1 MTGLLGMLTRIP
13 AILMALTVHEYA
25 HAKAASAMGDPTARR
40 QGRMTLNP
48 LSHIDP
54 MGFLCLLLA
63 GFGWAKPVPVNPYFF
78 SNPRRG
84 MMWSSAAGPLAN
96 LAAAAVCAGVLR
108 VLGSPQG
115 LLGGVL
121 AVGMFYNVT
130 LCLFNLLPI
139 YPLDGSHVLKGLLSP
154 QAAAALSRYDK
165 VLMYGL
171 FGVILLDAFFDTRL
185 IGRLLMEPALEIFK
199 FLGGKEALIALVR
212 MFRGL

>member
-1 MTGLLGMLTRIP
+1 MGLLGMVIRIP
-13 AILMALTVHEYA
+13 AILVALTVHEYA
-25 HAKAASAMGDPTARR
+25 HARVASAMGDPTARM

-63 GFGWAKPVPVNPYFF
+63 GFGWARPVPVNPYFF

-96 LAAAAVCAGVLR
+96 LAAAVACAGIFK

-115 LLGGVL
+115 LWGGLL
-121 AVGMFYNVT
+121 AVGILYNVT
-130 LCLFNLLPI
+130 LALFNLLPI
-139 YPLDGSHVLKGLLSP
+139 HPLDGSHVLKGLLSP
-154 QAAAALSRYDK
+154 QAAAILSRYDR

-171 FGVILLDAFFDTRL
+171 FGVIVLDAVFDTRL
-185 IGRLLMEPALEIFK
+185 IGRLLMEPALEIFR
-199 FLGGKEALIALVR
+199 FLGGKEALVALVR
-212 MFRGL
+212 IFRAT